1 MTQAVLPD
9 PASLSDVQLGHETK
23 WRRTIRKASPML
35 QLERLAVLVLLI
47 VIWNLAVKEGWINHV
62 YSATARQTFRQLG
75 HLLTESLF
83 WSDLGVTLREAL
95 EGWVVGAAL
104 GLTVG
109 LLLGR
114 SLHAHRLFGPFLTF
128 FNAIPKIALA
138 PLFILWFGV
147 GEQSKV
153 VVAILAVFF
162 IVQVPT
168 TAAVALVN
176 PDLDTVA
183 TTMGANQF
191 QRFVHIYLPGV
202 LSAVFG
208 ALRLG
213 AVIALL
219 TVVFTE
225 FLAAQRGLG
234 QRLIASTNNFDM
246 KTAFAIM
253 IVLACLALAINGAVG
268 LLERRLMRWKDASS
282 SSGSVIS
289 L

>member
-1 MTQAVLPD
+1 L
-9 PASLSDVQLGHETK
+9 
-23 WRRTIRKASPML
+23 TI
-35 QLERLAVLVLLI
+35 
-47 VIWNLAVKEGWINHV
+47 
-62 YSATARQTFRQLG
+62 
-75 HLLTESLF
+75 
-83 WSDLGVTLREAL
+83 
-95 EGWVVGAAL
+95 
-104 GLTVG
+104 G

-114 SLHAHRLFGPFLTF
+114 SLHAHRLFGPYLTF
-128 FNAIPKIALA
+128 FNAIPKIALT
-138 PLFILWFGV
+138 PLFVLWFGV

-153 VVAILAVFF
+153 VMAILSVFF

-176 PDLDTVA
+176 PDLDPVA
-183 TTMGANQF
+183 TSKGANQI
-191 QRFVHIYLPGV
+191 QRFGHIYLPGA
-202 LSAVFG
+202 LSAVF

-234 QRLIASTNNFDM
+234 QGLISSTNNFDM

-253 IVLACLALAINGAVG
+253 IVLALLALASNGAVG
-268 LLERRLMRWKDASS
+268 LLERRLMRWKDISS
-282 SSGSVIS
+282 SCGSVIS